1 MKIDRSISPAKL
13 RPAIDRFLD
22 LSARKILSIDRSWNP
37 ADGTPVFTRSGR
49 YTTRGWTEW
58 TQGFQYGCAI
68 LQYDMTG
75 DETFLELGRRQ
86 TVARMAPHVS
96 HVGVHDHGFNN
107 LSTYG
112 NLRRLMREGRIPH
125 DPRELEFYDLA
136 IMVSGAVQ
144 AARWTP
150 TASGSGFIHSFN
162 GPHSLFSDTIRSVRI
177 LCLAHRLG
185 HMLMGEGDK
194 PISLLGRAVEHVQTS
209 SRFNVYFGQ
218 GRDTWDVPGR
228 VVHESIFNTK
238 DGNYRCP
245 STQQGYS
252 AFSTWTRGLAW
263 ILCGYAE
270 QLEFFR
276 TVKPVELEPL
286 GVGKRAFV
294 AMMEKAAR
302 ATADFH
308 IENSFA
314 DGVPFW
320 DTGAPGVASFG
331 RYTSDP
337 SDPYNDVEPLDSSA
351 AAICAQGL
359 LRLGNYLSKKGDK
372 KSGIRY
378 RNAAMTTAAALLD
391 EPYLSTSSRH
401 QGITLHA
408 IYHRPNNWDHV
419 PRGGRQPCGESAM
432 WGDYHTMELIHLVLR
447 EAEDGPYPTF
457 FT

>member
-1 MKIDRSISPAKL
+1 MKINRSISPAKL
-13 RPAIDRFLD
+13 RPTIDRFLD
-22 LSARKILSIDRSWNP
+22 LSARKILSIDRSWDP
-37 ADGTPVFTRSGR
+37 ADGTPVFTRAGR

-194 PISLLGRAVEHVQTS
+194 PISLLGRAVEHVQTT

-447 EAEDGPYPTF
+447 EAEDGSYPTF

>member
-1 MKIDRSISPAKL
+1 MKINRRISAIGL
-13 RPAIDRFLD
+13 RPAIDRFLE
-22 LSARKILSIDRSWNP
+22 LSGRKILAIDKTWDP
-37 ADGTPVFTRSGR
+37 ADGTPVFTQGGR

-75 DETFLELGRRQ
+75 NEAFLELGRRR
-86 TVARMAPHVS
+86 TVERMAPHVS

-107 LSTYG
+107 RSTYG
-112 NLRRLMREGRIPH
+112 SLRRLMLEGRIPH
-125 DPRELEFYDLA
+125 DPRELEFYELA
-136 IMVSGAVQ
+136 IKLSGAVQ

-150 TASGSGFIHSFN
+150 TAYGTGFIHSFN

-185 HMLMGEGDK
+185 HVLMGEGDK
-194 PISLLGRAVEHVQTS
+194 AISLLGRAVEHARTT
-209 SRFNVYFGQ
+209 SRFNVYFGEE
-218 GRDTWDVPGR
+218 RDTWDIPGR
-228 VVHESIFNTK
+228 VVHESIFNTQ

-263 ILCGYAE
+263 ILCGFAE

-276 TVKPVELEPL
+276 TVKAVEMTPF
-286 GVGKRAFV
+286 GIRKPAFV

-302 ATADFH
+302 ATAEFH

-314 DGVPFW
+314 DGIPFW

-331 RYTSDP
+331 RYTGMASDP
-337 SDPYNDVEPLDSSA
+337 HNDVEPLDSSA
-351 AAICAQGL
+351 ASICAQGL
-359 LRLGNYLSKKGDK
+359 LRLGNYLTRKGDG
-372 KSGIRY
+372 KSGRRY
-378 RNAAMTTAAALLD
+378 RSAALTTAAALLE

-419 PRGGRQPCGESAM
+419 PRGRRQPCGESAM
-432 WGDYHTMELIHLVLR
+432 WGDYHTMELVHLVLR
-447 EAEDGPYPTF
+447 EAENGPYPTF
-457 FT
+457 FA

>member
-1 MKIDRSISPAKL
+1 
-13 RPAIDRFLD
+13 
-22 LSARKILSIDRSWNP
+22 
-37 ADGTPVFTRSGR
+37 
-49 YTTRGWTEW
+49 
-58 TQGFQYGCAI
+58 
-68 LQYDMTG
+68 
-75 DETFLELGRRQ
+75 
-86 TVARMAPHVS
+86 
-96 HVGVHDHGFNN
+96 
-107 LSTYG
+107 
-112 NLRRLMREGRIPH
+112 
-125 DPRELEFYDLA
+125 
-136 IMVSGAVQ
+136 
-144 AARWTP
+144 
-150 TASGSGFIHSFN
+150 
-162 GPHSLFSDTIRSVRI
+162 FSDTIRSVRI

-185 HMLMGEGDK
+185 HMLMGGGDK
-194 PISLLGRAVEHVQTS
+194 PISLLGRAVEHVQTTA
-209 SRFNVYFGQ
+209 RFNVYFGQ

-302 ATADFH
+302 ATANFH